1 VAACL
6 LPQSDGRGDR
16 WVSLVLLGGES
27 QLYLPGFWLS
37 LAVTGFFVWF
47 GIRQFRKME
56 KSFADLI

>member
-1 VAACL
+1 MGFAGAL
-6 LPQSDGRGDR
+6 GRER
-16 WVSLVLLGGES
+16 AVFARL
-27 QLYLPGFWLS
+27 WLS